1 VQLVGLCKRVA
12 ASVAVVASL
21 AACANGASGQ
31 TTAGPVRVV
40 AATNVWGD
48 IAAQIGGSGAHVTSL
63 ISSAAVDPH
72 EYEADVHDAASV
84 YRARVVIENG
94 ASYDDFLAKLVSAGH
109 RADLAVVNLADLVGA
124 ADTANPHLWYSP
136 DYVVRAARAIEVAL
150 AHAAPSLAATFAA
163 NLRTFL
169 AGEAAVSVTIGRIK
183 ALHAGEAVA
192 YTEPLPAY
200 LVQAAGLRLGSPAG
214 FSKSLEDGTDPSP
227 ADSAAFERALTTHA
241 VKAMIYNAQVT
252 DPQTGRLRTVA
263 QQAGVPVVPMTE
275 TLPKGLTF
283 QAWQALQA
291 TALLAALDQA

>member
-1 VQLVGLCKRVA
+1 MQLVGLCKRVA

-48 IAAQIGGSGAHVTSL
+48 IAAQIGGSGAQVTSL
-63 ISSAAVDPH
+63 ISSPAVDPH

-84 YRARVVIENG
+84 YRARIVIENG

-109 RADLAVVNLADLVGA
+109 HADLAVVNLANLVGA
-124 ADTANPHLWYSP
+124 GDTANPHLWYSP
-136 DYVVRAARAIEVAL
+136 AYVVRAARAIEAAL
-150 AHAAPSLAATFAA
+150 AAASPGRIATYAA

-169 AGEAAVSVTIGRIK
+169 AGEAAVSVTIARIK

-241 VKAMIYNAQVT
+241 VKALIYNAQVT
-252 DPQTGRLRTVA
+252 DPETTRLRAVA
-263 QQAGVPVVPMTE
+263 QQVGVPVVPMTE
-275 TLPKGLTF
+275 TLPKGLTY

>member
-1 VQLVGLCKRVA
+1 MQLVGVCRRVA
-12 ASVAVVASL
+12 ASVAIVASL
-21 AACANGASGQ
+21 AACSGGTSGQ
-31 TTAGPVRVV
+31 ATAGPVRVV

-63 ISSAAVDPH
+63 ISNPAVDPH

-84 YRARVVIENG
+84 YRARIVIENG

-109 RADLAVVNLADLVGA
+109 RADLAVVNLANLVGA

-136 DYVVRAARAIEVAL
+136 AYVVRAARAIEAAL
-150 AHAAPSLAATFAA
+150 AAASPGRVATYAA

-169 AGEAAVSVTIGRIK
+169 AGEAAVSVTIARIK

-192 YTEPLPAY
+192 YTEPLPGY
-200 LVQAAGLRLGSPAG
+200 LVDAAGLHLGTPAG

-227 ADSAAFERALTTHA
+227 ADSAAFERALTSHA
-241 VKAMIYNAQVT
+241 VKALIYNAQVT
-252 DPQTGRLRTVA
+252 DPETTRLRAVA
-263 QQAGVPVVPMTE
+263 QQVGVPVVPMTE
-275 TLPKGLTF
+275 TLPRGLTY